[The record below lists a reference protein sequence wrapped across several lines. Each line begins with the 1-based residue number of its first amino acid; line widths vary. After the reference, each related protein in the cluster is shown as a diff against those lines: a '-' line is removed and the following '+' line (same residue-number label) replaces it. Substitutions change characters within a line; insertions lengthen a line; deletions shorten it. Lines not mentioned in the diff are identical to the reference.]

1 MELPEPST
9 VDVKLRTYHITA
21 TNSELGQLLR
31 DLAAELEASQDNM
44 TLLSLYVGCNPDSD
58 IGWDVDV
65 VIEYP

>member
-44 TLLSLYVGCNPDSD
+44 TLLSLYVGCNPDQD
-58 IGWDVDV
+58 TGWDVDV